1 MVKYICKV
9 KERERIRR
17 KRKRIKKN
25 LTNLKNYGSIKLQI
39 KGDQQK

>member
-9 KERERIRR
+9 KERERIR
-17 KRKRIKKN
+17 RKRIKKN

>member
-25 LTNLKNYGSIKLQI
+25 LTNLKDYDSIKT
-39 KGDQQK
+39 